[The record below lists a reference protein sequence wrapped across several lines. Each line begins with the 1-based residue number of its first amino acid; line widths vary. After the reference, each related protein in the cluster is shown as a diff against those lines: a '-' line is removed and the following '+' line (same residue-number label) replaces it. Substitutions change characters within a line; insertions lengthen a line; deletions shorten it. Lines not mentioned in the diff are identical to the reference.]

1 MTVSLS
7 DAYCWEGNLS
17 ELRGSEQEKKK
28 KQLKDHIISYP
39 STRLLRSPPEQ
50 IVSSVAID
58 SLLL

>member
-28 KQLKDHIISYP
+28 QLKDHIISYP
-39 STRLLRSPPEQ
+39 STRLLRSPSEQ
-50 IVSSVAID
+50 IVSSVATD